1 MFSLK
6 LINKISNN
14 VRSYVVLEN
23 SFLWNNSLELH
34 KSECLEDFEI
44 LKSPNSLQEIKY
56 EEPYFYINDSI
67 GNCYIGITDMQLLN
81 NLHVKRILGL
91 NTILVSYEG
100 GTNIYDLKSYE
111 NKRLLDF
118 KIFTFQVANDMLFYV
133 KDFEI
138 IMHDLSDNLFTW
150 SYLLKVLGLYSSITN
165 EEKNYEV
172 RKFLGIYDNKLIIQL
187 TNATLLFLDIN
198 NGDVKQLLQLNKTI
212 ALSKGVFY
220 DDNFPPYIANNYLVW
235 LNNQRLLKIDLDSYE
250 IEIIKDY
257 FNVPKEEQFR
267 FMHSTYFEDKIYF
280 VADYGWQY
288 VTPSRVGVMDVN
300 TGGVIWQQQL
310 EKTGGLP
317 EPPKVTKDKLYI
329 RTAKGEIY
337 IFEKESYST

>member
-118 KIFTFQVANDMLFYV
+118 KIFILSPV
-133 KDFEI
+133 K
-138 IMHDLSDNLFTW
+138 
-150 SYLLKVLGLYSSITN
+150 
-165 EEKNYEV
+165 
-172 RKFLGIYDNKLIIQL
+172 
-187 TNATLLFLDIN
+187 
-198 NGDVKQLLQLNKTI
+198 
-212 ALSKGVFY
+212 
-220 DDNFPPYIANNYLVW
+220 
-235 LNNQRLLKIDLDSYE
+235 
-250 IEIIKDY
+250 
-257 FNVPKEEQFR
+257 
-267 FMHSTYFEDKIYF
+267 
-280 VADYGWQY
+280 
-288 VTPSRVGVMDVN
+288 
-300 TGGVIWQQQL
+300 
-310 EKTGGLP
+310 
-317 EPPKVTKDKLYI
+317 
-329 RTAKGEIY
+329 
-337 IFEKESYST
+337 

>member
-1 MFSLK
+1 M
-6 LINKISNN
+6 
-14 VRSYVVLEN
+14 
-23 SFLWNNSLELH
+23 
-34 KSECLEDFEI
+34 
-44 LKSPNSLQEIKY
+44 
-56 EEPYFYINDSI
+56 
-67 GNCYIGITDMQLLN
+67 
-81 NLHVKRILGL
+81 
-91 NTILVSYEG
+91 
-100 GTNIYDLKSYE
+100 
-111 NKRLLDF
+111 
-118 KIFTFQVANDMLFYV
+118 
-133 KDFEI
+133 
-138 IMHDLSDNLFTW
+138 
-150 SYLLKVLGLYSSITN
+150 
-165 EEKNYEV
+165 
-172 RKFLGIYDNKLIIQL
+172 
-187 TNATLLFLDIN
+187 
-198 NGDVKQLLQLNKTI
+198 
-212 ALSKGVFY
+212 
-220 DDNFPPYIANNYLVW
+220 VW